1 MLIWRS
7 NIPPYYGEAC
17 PPTTCSCQPA
27 SFRFLLNTHLS
38 HIDHSSS
45 PDITSNPIESRQPT
59 LSAFILSQQNT
70 PILPQLLSN
79 LPTIQLISGIH
90 APVRSLMVHDLEG
103 RRPHFLVVFVGN
115 CQGFGIC
122 SLFATLLRRRLLPA
136 FPGILDRSSSQSQI
150 FLTLGQRVGLDC
162 SVELCDESGLS
173 VNHACRPN
181 PYRRR
186 NYGRGR
192 SSDSVMFID
201 PELK

>member
-1 MLIWRS
+1 MLISRS

-17 PPTTCSCQPA
+17 SPTIYSCEPA
-27 SFRFLLNTHLS
+27 SFRFLLKRIFPTS
-38 HIDHSSS
+38 TVSTS
-45 PDITSNPIESRQPT
+45 PDIRSKPIYSRQPT

-70 PILPQLLSN
+70 PMLPQLLSN
-79 LPTIQLISGIH
+79 LPIIQLISGIH

-103 RRPHFLVVFVGN
+103 RRPHFLVVLVGN

-122 SLFATLLRRRLLPA
+122 YLYATLLRRRPLPTFA
-136 FPGILDRSSSQSQI
+136 GILDQSSSQSQI

-162 SVELCDESGLS
+162 LVELCDESGLS

-201 PELK
+201 PALK